1 MTAIWIRDLAA
12 IALQL
17 GIVAAAGGIVAWVF
31 RLRAPRVAL
40 AYWQALLLACLVL
53 PFAQP
58 RQDTPPA
65 SAMAATTSIVEPGTR
80 SAHLPT
86 AMVSS
91 PSLAIEIGTWIVLGL
106 AAGLTARLLWL
117 LLGALKLRQLRQS
130 ATPLEPLP
138 AAFRSAQDTLGTSA
152 EIGVSP
158 HTSGPVTFG
167 LRRPMVLLPPA
178 FTTMPPH
185 VQEAIAYHELLHVR
199 RRDWLCEVVE
209 EGIRTI
215 FWWHPGIWF
224 LIGRIQLA
232 REQVVDQTT
241 IGLTRARDHY
251 VDALLLVALAKSPRT
266 LVPAPLFLRKSLLKQ
281 RVAQI
286 FQEST
291 MTTRQLIASLSASA
305 VALVAAATVAVYAF
319 PLETELQQRSPV
331 SETEPVQILSGGE
344 DLLHGP
350 VPKYPHRAIEQRVE
364 GDVVLE
370 VALDERGEVSD
381 ARVVSGPDELR
392 KAALSAVLYWHFSPV
407 RRQSTTM
414 TVTLRF
420 KTPPSDK
427 LAEFEMKNGKAEWKT
442 EDLDGEKDRAQ
453 HVLEELE
460 KAMADHSAPPEL
472 RETWKHRY
480 QSEKMM
486 IEKLREVDSEQKIK
500 SPMTLAQIRAER
512 VPESLV
518 KEIVAHAGLRIGE
531 PVTDDLMK
539 RLREAAT
546 SIDEHMEVVLRP
558 NRNGGAVL
566 NFVVR

>member
-1 MTAIWIRDLAA
+1 MTATWIRDLTA

-17 GIVAAAGGIVAWVF
+17 GIVAAAGGIVAWVC
-31 RLRAPRVAL
+31 RIRAPRVAL
-40 AYWQALLLACLVL
+40 GYWQALLLACLVL
-53 PFAQP
+53 PFCQP

-65 SAMAATTSIVEPGTR
+65 TALAAKVSIAEPDMR
-80 SAHLPT
+80 SADLPT
-86 AMVSS
+86 TMVSS

-130 ATPLEPLP
+130 AAPLDPLP
-138 AAFRSAQDTLGTSA
+138 AAFRCAQDKLGTRA

-167 LRRPMVLLPPA
+167 WRRPMVLLPPA

-199 RRDWLCEVVE
+199 RRDWLYEVGE

-251 VDALLLVALAKSPRT
+251 VDALLLVALAKSPTT

-305 VALVAAATVAVYAF
+305 AALVLAATAAVYAF
-319 PLETELQQRSPV
+319 PLEAAPQLTSSRPGA
-331 SETEPVQILSGGE
+331 EPVEIVKGGE
-344 DLLHGP
+344 DLLHGS
-350 VPKYPHRAIEQRVE
+350 VPKYPRRAIEQRIE
-364 GDVVLE
+364 GEVVLE
-370 VALDERGEVSD
+370 VTLDERGEVSD
-381 ARVVSGPDELR
+381 ARVLSGADELR
-392 KAALSAVLYWHFSPV
+392 KAAIAAVLDWHFSPA
-407 RRQSTTM
+407 RRQSTTF
-414 TVTLRF
+414 TVSLRF
-420 KTPPSDK
+420 RPPAK
-427 LAEFEMKNGKAEWKT
+427 EELAEPEMKEMKVKELEWK
-442 EDLDGEKDRAQ
+442 EEHVGDEKRLIAKFMEVRNERA
-453 HVLEELE
+453 
-460 KAMADHSAPPEL
+460 
-472 RETWKHRY
+472 
-480 QSEKMM
+480 
-486 IEKLREVDSEQKIK
+486 IK
-500 SPMTLAQIRAER
+500 GPMTLAQIRAER
-512 VPESLV
+512 VPEGLV
-518 KEIVAHAGLRIGE
+518 KEIVAHAGLKIGE
-531 PVTDDLMK
+531 PVTDDVMK
-539 RLREAAT
+539 RVREAGV
-546 SIDEHMEVVLRP
+546 SMDEHMEVVLRP
-558 NRNGGAVL
+558 NRNGEAVL